1 MRFCLSDCSA
11 RQTDKKK
18 TVEIPLKIFA
28 GLEESSSVHQFKAV
42 TVGARRRAIASL
54 YMSAVD
60 GLEFLVIEHVFQGK
74 NIPMG
79 VVRVTADGHMHHVDL
94 VSTFCKRNR
103 DKSAETLR
111 TSAESASQSW

>member
-1 MRFCLSDCSA
+1 M
-11 RQTDKKK
+11 
-18 TVEIPLKIFA
+18 
-28 GLEESSSVHQFKAV
+28 HQFKAV

-79 VVRVTADGHMHHVDL
+79 VVRVTACTTPTWSRL
-94 VSTFCKRNR
+94 FA
-103 DKSAETLR
+103 SATGINQQKLYEHRQSQQVRVRVGKQWQSQQVRVCLR
-111 TSAESASQSW
+111 EQCEINPLQELLL

>member
-1 MRFCLSDCSA
+1 MRIASKRAFQCVC
-11 RQTDKKK
+11 
-18 TVEIPLKIFA
+18 
-28 GLEESSSVHQFKAV
+28 EESSSVHQFKAV

-79 VVRVTADGHMHHVDL
+79 VVRVTADGHMHHADL
-94 VSTFCKRNR
+94 VSTLCKRNR